1 MVGVVTGEVAGEW
14 RGGPEEVVV
23 DALRQWPAKPIVASG
38 NVATLSLSSTL
49 EGPTHSQGVPP
60 LSCLPQQAAASHHR
74 SPHTRPSHQTFPAS
88 LRCF

>member
-1 MVGVVTGEVAGEW
+1 MVGVVRRREVEMVGVVTGEVAGEW

-49 EGPTHSQGVPP
+49 EGPTHSQGV
-60 LSCLPQQAAASHHR
+60 SQVHVY
-74 SPHTRPSHQTFPAS
+74 
-88 LRCF
+88 